1 MIPIDDDAV
10 TDLLT
15 GYELAFVGS
24 GAPELALLPEPW
36 RPIAFGPDE
45 ATRTR
50 TALTLWNPE
59 LIALLPRFWGMLT
72 GRLVDVRAA
81 VAGGYPV
88 LVYVART
95 NGDEPIAWVG
105 IDPRTLG
112 NGVGSCYQAGAGRH
126 AAGGTNS
133 GKPPVPRLGVA
144 DTPLEGL
151 QVAEKPRAYTRIYA
165 DAQPSSRTKDL
176 VDLVLI
182 SELANLDAI
191 SLLRAMQETVRGTHP
206 LPEASPPPPR
216 TLVAPFGELARP
228 VGSPPTWPLSL
239 NGTVALADDLLG
251 RAGLMRRR
259 PVQVPAGSWPVRR
272 RETA

>member
-112 NGVGSCYQAGAGRH
+112 IPPPLWAAVPAPLRAFLTDVHAGFTAPDGESYG
-126 AAGGTNS
+126 AIAPSSMTT
-133 GKPPVPRLGVA
+133 L
-144 DTPLEGL
+144 
-151 QVAEKPRAYTRIYA
+151 AEYA
-165 DAQPSSRTKDL
+165 DFPDGIPGWDDDGIPSTR
-176 VDLVLI
+176 
-182 SELANLDAI
+182 
-191 SLLRAMQETVRGTHP
+191 LLRLTTDGGIDVC
-206 LPEASPPPPR
+206 ASP
-216 TLVAPFGELARP
+216 
-228 VGSPPTWPLSL
+228 
-239 NGTVALADDLLG
+239 DL
-251 RAGLMRRR
+251 
-259 PVQVPAGSWPVRR
+259 PAGQIAIVYEGDVDAQDFGPAFDAFVTGRFEDR
-272 RETA
+272 